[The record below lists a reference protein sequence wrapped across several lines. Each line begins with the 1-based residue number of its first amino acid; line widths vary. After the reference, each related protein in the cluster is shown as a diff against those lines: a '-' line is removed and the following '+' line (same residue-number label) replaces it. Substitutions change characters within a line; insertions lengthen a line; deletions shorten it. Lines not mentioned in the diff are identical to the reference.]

1 MVKALYP
8 GVWDLLHPGMLF
20 ALDWASKRS
29 DHLTAAISIDPTID
43 YPEADVPIESDL
55 DRFVRLLCC
64 KFVDSVVY
72 YEGEQELETLY
83 RSGYYDV
90 TFISVEYEKSYT
102 PTHGVKPIFVPR
114 LSEHSI
120 AKIKRSLEANGDFK
134 KPETL
139 LRS

>member
-20 ALDWASKRS
+20 ALDWASKHC
-29 DHLTAAISIDPTID
+29 DHLTVALNIDPTVD
-43 YPEADVPIESDL
+43 YPKAEKPIEPDI

-83 RSGYYDV
+83 RSGYYDT
-90 TFISVEYEKSYT
+90 TFISVEYEDSHT
-102 PTHGVKPIFVPR
+102 PTHGVKPIFVPH

-120 AKIKRSLEANGDFK
+120 AKIKQRLKQGAERGSVK
-134 KPETL
+134 
-139 LRS
+139 